1 MENMKDIKLSVNQR
15 TSKVICLKII
25 NKLLELKVTQKKWN
39 FIVIVCFVLFSVVC
53 LFDCLICF
61 LFLVIFPGIV
71 ITVS

>member
-53 LFDCLICF
+53 LFDCLMCF
-61 LFLVIFPGIV
+61 LF
-71 ITVS
+71 

>member
-39 FIVIVCFVLFSVVC
+39 FIVIVCFVLFFVVYLC
-53 LFDCLICF
+53 DYMYLISF
-61 LFLVIFPGIV
+61 LF
-71 ITVS
+71 

>member
-25 NKLLELKVTQKKWN
+25 NKLLELKVTQKKWK

-53 LFDCLICF
+53 LFDCLMCF
-61 LFLVIFPGIV
+61 LF
-71 ITVS
+71 